1 MSYLTNCPPCD
12 TNFPI
17 LCEPLETTA
26 NGKRLVVEDAAACQ
40 KTIQT
45 PTGQQIL
52 KTDNYGNLSW
62 TNGANDTVL
71 TKSATGV
78 IEFTTVSSQIP
89 DGSIT
94 TDKLASAAVTT
105 SKLETNSVTTLKIAD
120 SAVTEPK
127 IATDAVTES
136 KLSASAVTNTK
147 IANLSVTA
155 EKLGTDEQKQIC
167 KAWVN
172 FNGTGTIGSNQ
183 TIRSGYNVSS
193 VLKNGTGDYTVNFTT
208 PMNDVNYAFLASCG
222 NVSGGAINP
231 SVTPFIQALTTSTA
245 RLILN
250 GATGT
255 PADMNQVVAQV
266 FGN

>member
-17 LCEPLETTA
+17 LCEPLQTTS

-52 KTDNYGNLSW
+52 KTDGSGNLSW

-127 IATDAVTES
+127 IATDAVTQS
-136 KLSASAVTNTK
+136 KLAASAVTNTK

-155 EKLGTDEQKQIC
+155 EKLGTNEQKQIC

-183 TIRSGYNVSS
+183 TIRSSYNVSS
-193 VLKNGTGDYTVNFTT
+193 VLKNATGDYTINFTT
-208 PMNDVNYAFLASCG
+208 PMADANYTTFIASSVVNSGFPTNYIATTTPQTAFIVRIVTAYNGVAVGDAS
-222 NVSGGAINP
+222 
-231 SVTPFIQALTTSTA
+231 
-245 RLILN
+245 
-250 GATGT
+250 
-255 PADMNQVVAQV
+255 VVCVQI

>member
-12 TNFPI
+12 ANFPI

-26 NGKRLVVEDAAACQ
+26 KGKRLVVEDAAACQ

-52 KTDNYGNLSW
+52 KTDGAGNLSW

-71 TKSATGV
+71 TKSASGV
-78 IEFTTVSSQIP
+78 IEFTVVTNQIP

-94 TDKLASAAVTT
+94 TDKLAGAAVTT

-127 IATDAVTES
+127 IATDAVTS
-136 KLSASAVTNTK
+136 SK
-147 IANLSVTA
+147 IASLSVTA
-155 EKLGTDEQKQIC
+155 GKLGANEQKQIC

-172 FNGTGTIGSNQ
+172 FNGTTSPG
-183 TIRSGYNVSS
+183 TIRSSYNVSS
-193 VLKNGTGDYTVNFTT
+193 VTKNGTGDYTVNFTT
-208 PMNDVNYAFLASCG
+208 
-222 NVSGGAINP
+222 
-231 SVTPFIQALTTSTA
+231 ALTDANYSVSMGRSYQNGSVGGVIGESTSTSRSTTA
-245 RLILN
+245 LRIFTFNATASAAQDDSLISL
-250 GATGT
+250 
-255 PADMNQVVAQV
+255 QV

>member
-12 TNFPI
+12 ANFPI

-26 NGKRLVVEDAAACQ
+26 KGKRLVVEDAAACQ

-52 KTDNYGNLSW
+52 KTDGAGNLTW

-71 TKSATGV
+71 TKSAYGV
-78 IEFTTVSSQIP
+78 IEFTAPTNQIP

-94 TDKLASAAVTT
+94 NEKLAGAAVTT

-127 IATDAVTES
+127 IATDAVTS
-136 KLSASAVTNTK
+136 SK

-155 EKLGTDEQKQIC
+155 EKLGANEQKQIC

-172 FNGTGTIGSNQ
+172 FNGTTSPG
-183 TIRSGYNVSS
+183 TIRSSYNVSS
-193 VLKNGTGDYTVNFTT
+193 VTKNATGDYTVNFATA
-208 PMNDVNYAFLASCG
+208 MADANYSVSCSIQSVSASTFTVVQKAGTNPTVSSCSFLTFNTGFSASD
-222 NVSGGAINP
+222 
-231 SVTPFIQALTTSTA
+231 TPFVFVSI
-245 RLILN
+245 
-250 GATGT
+250 
-255 PADMNQVVAQV
+255 

>member
-12 TNFPI
+12 ANFPI

-26 NGKRLVVEDAAACQ
+26 KGKRLVVEDAAACQ

-52 KTDNYGNLSW
+52 KTDGAGNLSW

-78 IEFTTVSSQIP
+78 IEFTVISNQIP

-94 TDKLASAAVTT
+94 NDKLAGA
-105 SKLETNSVTTLKIAD
+105 
-120 SAVTEPK
+120 AVTEPK
-127 IATDAVTES
+127 IATDAVTS
-136 KLSASAVTNTK
+136 SK

-155 EKLGTDEQKQIC
+155 GKLGANEQKQIC

-172 FNGTGTIGSNQ
+172 FNGTTSPG
-183 TIRSGYNVSS
+183 TIRSSYNVSS
-193 VLKNGTGDYTVNFTT
+193 VTRTATGEYNVNFAT
-208 PMNDVNYAFLASCG
+208 PMVDANYSATTTTIWTGGPYIASVNSASVNLVG
-222 NVSGGAINP
+222 I
-231 SVTPFIQALTTSTA
+231 VTGLTTGISA
-245 RLILN
+245 NLDRIS
-250 GATGT
+250 
-255 PADMNQVVAQV
+255 VQV

>member
-26 NGKRLVVEDAAACQ
+26 NGKRLVVEDSAACQ

-52 KTDNYGNLSW
+52 KTDGSGNLSW

-78 IEFTTVSSQIP
+78 VEFAPVSNQIP

-94 TDKLASAAVTT
+94 TDKLASAAVTN
-105 SKLETNSVTTLKIAD
+105 SKIQ
-120 SAVTEPK
+120 
-127 IATDAVTES
+127 
-136 KLSASAVTNTK
+136 
-147 IANLSVTA
+147 NLSVTA
-155 EKLGTDEQKQIC
+155 AKLGTNEQKQLC

-172 FNGTGTIGSNQ
+172 FDGTGIIGSNQ
-183 TIRSGYNVSS
+183 TIRSSYNVSS
-193 VLKNGTGDYTVNFTT
+193 VTKNGTGSYVVNLTLPMADTNFTT
-208 PMNDVNYAFLASCG
+208 SSSFRRITTWIN
-222 NVSGGAINP
+222 SG
-231 SVTPFIQALTTSTA
+231 SQALPIT
-245 RLILN
+245 ILSVSVQTVESN
-250 GATGT
+250 A
-255 PADMNQVVAQV
+255 ASDSDNIFLQV